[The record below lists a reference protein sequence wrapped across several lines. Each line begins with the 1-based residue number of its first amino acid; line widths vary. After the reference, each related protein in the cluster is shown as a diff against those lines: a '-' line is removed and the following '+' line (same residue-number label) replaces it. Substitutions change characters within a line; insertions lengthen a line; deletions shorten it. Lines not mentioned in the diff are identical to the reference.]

1 MRWMVML
8 LAALTLA
15 AVARADDEAWRA
27 DGRNVLV
34 IYQADDVT
42 CDAAGKGE
50 SKNVAEYYALRRG
63 VPTENLLGV
72 NLNGLYGAKGKL
84 EYKDFYERILKPV
97 AQRLAKPG
105 PDGKPFSQRI
115 CYIAICPPIPYDM
128 DTHHTDKDA
137 QNWFAATS
145 CRSVSQY
152 LVSVEANLRAGVNE
166 QTGAPG
172 PGPAAAGPLGAVQ
185 QELVLPIFGQYFQRE
200 RARHFRQLR
209 SAEPD
214 KFDFYLVTH
223 LGLDYASARD
233 MIDGGLYA
241 QRYLRLGSPDET
253 AVFQP
258 AIWLDQ
264 KYKFAADHVA
274 AMSRAAAIV
283 QGIRGY
289 GFDEGKGLNRVWP
302 LVIDNQID
310 EIGLEVD
317 GAGHKPTVTSV
328 IAPDGVSKEG
338 ITLIDPRQSVYP
350 DDVPGVFYFPPG
362 GRLIGL
368 AKDTAASNPATAPAK
383 AAAVVIG
390 GEVGKN
396 RLLLDNT
403 RNFAPGDTVAWV
415 WPGRFPADDVFLFY
429 GFYGLNTYEDVVK
442 WPPGAVGVHV
452 DSCCMT
458 WARGAVHRGIA
469 ATFGVTAEPLS
480 AGIPYGDQVL
490 VALAGDYDW
499 AEASFGALR
508 LGQRWAGVVLG
519 DPLYAPFRSLMLQD
533 KAAPVLGPVDVRAA
547 GDKATL
553 SVSLAG
559 ANEDELADVALFRL
573 EYGPTASYGKTV
585 EFYDWPSPEKSRNV
599 PGRRFGY
606 SRHFR
611 TVLTGLTT
619 RPVHYRLTARD
630 PAGHQTSTPDL
641 TFPH

>member
-1 MRWMVML
+1 MRRTVML
-8 LAALTLA
+8 LAALAVALA
-15 AVARADDEAWRA
+15 AVARADDEAWRP

-34 IYQADDVT
+34 IYQADDPT
-42 CDAAGKGE
+42 CDPAGRSE
-50 SKNVAEYYALRRG
+50 SKNVAEYYAIRRN
-63 VPTENLLGV
+63 VPPENLLGV
-72 NLNGLYGAKGKL
+72 SINGLYDPNRKL
-84 EYKDFYERILKPV
+84 EYKDFYQQVLKPV
-97 AQRLAKPG
+97 AERLAKPG
-105 PDGKPFSQRI
+105 SDGKPLSQRI
-115 CYIAICPPIPYDM
+115 CYIVVCPPIPYDM
-128 DTHHTDKDA
+128 NTHHADKDD
-137 QNWFAATS
+137 QNWFAKTS
-145 CRSVSQY
+145 LRSLSQF

-172 PGPAAAGPLGAVQ
+172 PAGGSPLGSTQ
-185 QELVLPIFGQYFQRE
+185 QELVLPIFGQYFQPE

-209 SAEPD
+209 SAEPS

-283 QGIRGY
+283 QGIRGG
-289 GFDEGKGLNRVWP
+289 GFDEGKGLRRVWP
-302 LVIDNQID
+302 LVIDNQIE
-310 EIGLEVD
+310 EIGLED
-317 GAGHKPTVTSV
+317 GGGQHKPTVTGV
-328 IAPDGVSKEG
+328 IAADGVSKDG
-338 ITLIDPRQSVYP
+338 IRLIDPHQSVYA
-350 DDVPGVFYFPPG
+350 DDVPGVYYFPPG
-362 GRLIGL
+362 GRLVAL
-368 AKDTAASNPATAPAK
+368 AKDTPASNPATAPAK

-390 GEVGKN
+390 TEVNKN

-469 ATFGVTAEPLS
+469 ATFGVTTEPLS

-490 VALAGDYDW
+490 LALANGYDW
-499 AEASFGALR
+499 AEASFGGLR

-519 DPLYAPFRSLMLQD
+519 DPLYAPFRSLMLPD
-533 KAAPVLGPVDVRAA
+533 KTAPVLGPIDVRVA
-547 GDKATL
+547 GGKATL
-553 SVSLAG
+553 SASLAG
-559 ANEDELADVALFRL
+559 ANDDELADVALFRL

-585 EFYDWPSPEKSRNV
+585 EFYDWPSPEKSRDV

-611 TVLTGLTT
+611 TVLTDLGAA
-619 RPVHYRLTARD
+619 PVHYRLTARD
-630 PAGHQTSTPDL
+630 PAGHQTSTGDL
-641 TFPH
+641 TFSH

>member
-1 MRWMVML
+1 MRSMAVV
-8 LAALTLA
+8 LAALAVALA
-15 AVARADDEAWRA
+15 AVARADDEAWRP

-34 IYQADDVT
+34 IYQADDTT
-42 CDAAGKGE
+42 CDAAGRGE
-50 SKNVAEYYALRRG
+50 SKNVAEYYALRRR
-63 VPTENLLGV
+63 VPPENLLGV
-72 NLNGLYGAKGKL
+72 NINGLYGSKGSL
-84 EYKDFYERILKPV
+84 EYKDFYDRILKPV
-97 AQRLAKPG
+97 SERLAKPG
-105 PDGKPFSQRI
+105 PDGKSLSQRI
-115 CYIAICPPIPYDM
+115 CYIAICPPVPYAM
-128 DTHHTDKDA
+128 NTHHADKDD
-137 QNWFAATS
+137 QNWFGKTS
-145 CRSVSQY
+145 CRSVSQF
-152 LVSVEANLRAGVNE
+152 LISVEANLLAGVNE

-172 PGPAAAGPLGAVQ
+172 PGAAGPLGSVQ
-185 QELVLPIFGQYFQRE
+185 QELVLPIFGQYSRPEQ
-200 RARHFRQLR
+200 ARHFRQLR
-209 SAEPD
+209 SAEPG

-223 LGLDYASARD
+223 LGVDYASARD

-241 QRYLRLGSPDET
+241 QRYLRLGGPDET

-264 KYKFAADHVA
+264 KYKFAADHVL

-283 QGIRGY
+283 QGIRGG
-289 GFDEGKGLNRVWP
+289 GFDEGKGLRRVWP
-302 LVIDNQID
+302 LVIDNQIE

-317 GAGHKPTVTSV
+317 GAQHKPTVTSV

-338 ITLIDPRQSVYP
+338 IRLIDPRQSVYP

-362 GRLIGL
+362 GRLVAL
-368 AKDTAASNPATAPAK
+368 AKDTPVSNPATAPAK

-390 GEVGKN
+390 MDFGKN
-396 RLLLDNT
+396 RLLLDST
-403 RNFAPGDTVAWV
+403 RNFAPGDIVAWV

-429 GFYGLNTYEDVVK
+429 GFYGLDTYEDVVK
-442 WPPGAVGVHV
+442 WPAGAVGIHV

-458 WARGAVHRGIA
+458 WARGAIHRGIA

-480 AGIPYGDQVL
+480 AGIPYGDQAL
-490 VALAGDYDW
+490 LALASGYDW
-499 AEASFGALR
+499 AEASFGGLR

-533 KAAPVLGPVDVRAA
+533 KTAPVLAPVDVRVE

-559 ANEDELADVALFRL
+559 TNDDELADVALFRL
-573 EYGPTASYGKTV
+573 EYGPSASYGKTV
-585 EFYDWPSPEKSRNV
+585 EFYDWPSPEKSRDV

-611 TVLTGLTT
+611 TVLTGLGAG
-619 RPVHYRLTARD
+619 PVHYRLTARD